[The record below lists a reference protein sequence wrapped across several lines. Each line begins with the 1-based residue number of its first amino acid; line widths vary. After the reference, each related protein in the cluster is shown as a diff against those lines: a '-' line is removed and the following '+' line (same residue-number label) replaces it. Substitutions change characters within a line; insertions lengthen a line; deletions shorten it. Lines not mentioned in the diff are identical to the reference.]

1 MTTGGQV
8 CAGDLD
14 RRITIESRTVG
25 QSATGDTTETWAT
38 FATVWASKRDL
49 RGREYFEA
57 RQDQAEVTTEFKI
70 RHLAGLKRE
79 MRIQFDG
86 ETYDIM
92 HIAEIG
98 RREGQMIMARAQV
111 A

>member
-1 MTTGGQV
+1 MELP
-8 CAGDLD
+8 AGPLD
-14 RRITIESRTVG
+14 RRITIESRTIV
-25 QSATGDTTETWAT
+25 QSSTGAPTETWAT

-49 RGREYFEA
+49 KGREYFEA

-70 RHLAGLKRE
+70 RHLSGLQRE
-79 MRIQFDG
+79 MRIQLDG
-86 ETYDIM
+86 DTYDIQ

-98 RREGQMIMARAQV
+98 RREGQMILARAQV